1 MHARVSHVT
10 GSAENADQGIESFK
24 NTTLP
29 QLKSIDGNRGGILLI
44 DRTSGRAMAITLWDS
59 EAAMQASDDRAN
71 QMRRE
76 ASEQMGGGGE
86 ARVERYE
93 VAVFET

>member
-29 QLKSIDGNRGGILLI
+29 QLKSIDGSRGGILLI
-44 DRTSGRAMAITLWDS
+44 DRASGKAMAITLWED

-71 QMRRE
+71 QMRDRK
-76 ASEQMGGGGE
+76 S
-86 ARVERYE
+86 V
-93 VAVFET
+93 V

>member
-1 MHARVSHVT
+1 MHARVSHIN

-29 QLKSIDGNRGGILLI
+29 QLKSIGGNRGSILLI
-44 DRTSGRAMAITLWDS
+44 DRASGNAMAITLWED
-59 EAAMQASDDRAN
+59 EAAMQASDERAN
-71 QMRRE
+71 EMRRE
-76 ASEQMGGGGE
+76 ASEQMGAGGQT
-86 ARVERYE
+86 RVERYE